1 MTTNVL
7 SLVIDAAN
15 NVIDSI
21 DRDELAR
28 FFALKNDPEDE
39 DAENIRKKF
48 ESTRDQLA
56 EALYQKGLALAE
68 IESLKDL
75 DATERAKDVDSEQS
89 TDGSSHP
96 DLFEENF
103 LELKKWVDVKSS
115 KYGIL
120 TVTRERRSKRLGT
133 ALKVLCD
140 IIQNDAESAKKKFY
154 ELKLSLL
161 DEIGWKHLATY
172 ERQWMLVR
180 FPPTLPLF

>member
-1 MTTNVL
+1 MLALNEL
-7 SLVIDAAN
+7 LISLQ
-15 NVIDSI
+15 S
-21 DRDELAR
+21 
-28 FFALKNDPEDE
+28 
-39 DAENIRKKF
+39 IRKKL

-68 IESLKDL
+68 IETLKDL
-75 DATERAKDVDSEQS
+75 AATEGENQDVNSDQS
-89 TDGSSHP
+89 LDDGSHP

-103 LELKKWVDVKSS
+103 QELRKWVDVKSS

-120 TVTRERRSKRLGT
+120 TVTRERRSQRLGT

-140 IIQNDAESAKKKFY
+140 IIQDDAENAKKFY

-180 FPPTLPLF
+180 FPPSLPLF